1 MALTLAETTTLP
13 TTGADAHLGAM
24 GFLAALAYPQDI
36 SKRNQFVEAAKA
48 NLTKIYIA
56 RGMPRAVAKP
66 QFRRYVNRTIKNKIR
81 RCQHRIETRRLPAAM
96 MARWIL
102 LHHPPLVRVV
112 DPENPAW
119 KPTTVNAAVTRMAIL
134 LRHADPRHLEPVAE
148 LANLS
153 HLVWAESKPVLHLA
167 LALYEAI
174 QTQGRD
180 RGPLF
185 DLVVDP
191 GWLAPT
197 LARAEALRRTLA
209 YIPKLRSPAPIC
221 LLPTPGP

>member
-1 MALTLAETTTLP
+1 
-13 TTGADAHLGAM
+13 
-24 GFLAALAYPQDI
+24 
-36 SKRNQFVEAAKA
+36 
-48 NLTKIYIA
+48 
-56 RGMPRAVAKP
+56 
-66 QFRRYVNRTIKNKIR
+66 
-81 RCQHRIETRRLPAAM
+81 

-102 LHHPPLVRVV
+102 LHHPPLVRVI

-180 RGPLF
+180 RGPFF